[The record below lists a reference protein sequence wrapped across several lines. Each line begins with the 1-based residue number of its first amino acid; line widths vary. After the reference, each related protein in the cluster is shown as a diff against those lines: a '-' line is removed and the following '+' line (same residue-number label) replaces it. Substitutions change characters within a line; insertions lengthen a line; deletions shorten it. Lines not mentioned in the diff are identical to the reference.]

1 MELKINGLGT
11 SQWQGGEEG
20 GWDWAPPNLKQT
32 ENFLLLVLKLDGK
45 QSEQCRTLMENVQSL
60 RPEGSPRPH
69 YHHHSCRP
77 NLVFASVLDTYLYE
91 LKVLTVINS
100 K

>member
-20 GWDWAPPNLKQT
+20 GWEWAPPNLKQT

-45 QSEQCRTLMENVQSL
+45 QNEQCRTLMENVLGPTIIITLAGLILFWPQCL
-60 RPEGSPRPH
+60 IRI
-69 YHHHSCRP
+69 CM
-77 NLVFASVLDTYLYE
+77 N
-91 LKVLTVINS
+91 
-100 K
+100 